1 DHGEYLWKLGNL
13 TLLGGEYNKKSTNKI
28 FNEKKEVYEYSQVQ
42 LTKELL
48 DYEEWNIKTIKERQ
62 QSLAEIAVNIWK
74 V

>member
-1 DHGEYLWKLGNL
+1 
-13 TLLGGEYNKKSTNKI
+13 GEYNKKSTNKI

>member
-1 DHGEYLWKLGNL
+1 
-13 TLLGGEYNKKSTNKI
+13 KSTNKI

-48 DYEEWNIKTIKERQ
+48 DYENWTIETIQERQ
-62 QSLAEIAVNIWK
+62 KNLAEVAVNIWK

>member
-1 DHGEYLWKLGNL
+1 
-13 TLLGGEYNKKSTNKI
+13 NKKSTNKI